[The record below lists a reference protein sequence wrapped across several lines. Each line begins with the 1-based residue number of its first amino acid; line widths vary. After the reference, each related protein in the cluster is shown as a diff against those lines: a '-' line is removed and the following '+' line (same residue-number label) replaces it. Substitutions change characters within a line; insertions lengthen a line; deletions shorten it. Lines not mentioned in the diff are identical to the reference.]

1 MPASSVQAPLL
12 PPPPPGN
19 SLNGQP
25 IEPLPPA
32 EPAPPADG
40 AVPAAPSAFSG
51 NPSRGTVAVAHYDP
65 ATGKY
70 MTPDGRLEQQTNL
83 IAGAASKSW
92 QDLLPT

>member
-1 MPASSVQAPLL
+1 
-12 PPPPPGN
+12 
-19 SLNGQP
+19 
-25 IEPLPPA
+25 
-32 EPAPPADG
+32 
-40 AVPAAPSAFSG
+40 VPAAPSAYSG

-83 IAGAASKSW
+83 IAGAAPKSW

>member
-1 MPASSVQAPLL
+1 
-12 PPPPPGN
+12 
-19 SLNGQP
+19 GQP
-25 IEPLPPA
+25 IEALPPA
-32 EPAPPADG
+32 EPPPPADG

-83 IAGAASKSW
+83 VAGAAPKSW